1 MVTHMKTTVQIP
13 DSLLKEVRKV
23 AREEHT
29 TMKAL
34 IETGLRRIISE
45 HRQRERFKLRKAT
58 FKGKGLQ
65 SHLAGASWDQLRDI
79 SYEGR
84 GG

>member
-1 MVTHMKTTVQIP
+1 MVSHMKTTVQIP
-13 DSLLKEVRKV
+13 DSLLKEARKV

-45 HRQRERFKLRKAT
+45 HRLRERFKLRKAT

-65 SHLAGASWDQLRDI
+65 AHLAGASWDQLRDI

>member
-1 MVTHMKTTVQIP
+1 MVSHMKTTVQIP
-13 DSLLKEVRKV
+13 DSLLKEARKV
-23 AREEHT
+23 AREKHT

-58 FKGKGLQ
+58 FKGEGLQ

>member
-1 MVTHMKTTVQIP
+1 MASHMKTTVQIP
-13 DSLLKEVRKV
+13 DSLFNEARKV
-23 AREEHT
+23 ARKKHT

-34 IETGLRRIISE
+34 IETGLRRVIAE
-45 HRQRERFKLRKAT
+45 HSQRERFKLRKAT

-65 SHLAGASWDQLRDI
+65 PHLAGASWDQLRDI

>member
-1 MVTHMKTTVQIP
+1 MKTTVQIP
-13 DSLLKEVRKV
+13 DSLFKEARRV

-34 IETGLRRIISE
+34 IERGLRRVISE
-45 HRQRERFKLRKAT
+45 LKQRERFKLRKAT

-65 SHLAGASWDQLRDI
+65 PHLAGASWEQLRDI